1 MKKVLRLIIGL
12 IILLNCAVTFAEEEI
27 SEDEKI
33 QRGIKI
39 VSENLQKKFPASIDA
54 RIIGNDATPEFILR
68 YKDISADYIR
78 RSDNHYIKFNV
89 DREIIYM
96 MGTRAA
102 WNYGVTGIKNDN
114 ENFSVAPT
122 IGIALEMAIQPKVA
136 VYTNISGIVMGGYGH
151 ICDFEGGFKYFPEK
165 NFAWTIG
172 WRHIDSRI
180 NWNKNHGEFKLSGF
194 FTGFRADF

>member
-78 RSDNHYIKFNV
+78 RNDNHYIKFNV

-102 WNYGVTGIKNDN
+102 WNYGVMGIKNDN
-114 ENFSVAPT
+114 EKFSVAPT